1 MDYEGKDGM
10 KIQNDKF
17 KTTQAFQNFLKS
29 AFINAYAALKPGGS
43 MYVFYA
49 SVMHIAFEQALNE
62 SGLDVHEQLIWVK
75 NSFILSRN
83 DYHYKHE
90 PVLYGWKPGAKHYF
104 IDERDHSTVIED
116 EQLSE
121 LKKMNKSELIN
132 IINRIRDNVP
142 TTVIRENK
150 PTSNDIHPTMK
161 PVPLIAYFITNSTR
175 EGDSVM
181 DIFCGSGST
190 IIACE
195 QTGRTAYGIELDKR
209 YCDAIIDRWQKFS
222 GLNIEIVGNINV

>member
-1 MDYEGKDGM
+1 M
-10 KIQNDKF
+10 
-17 KTTQAFQNFLKS
+17 
-29 AFINAYAALKPGGS
+29 
-43 MYVFYA
+43 
-49 SVMHIAFEQALNE
+49 
-62 SGLDVHEQLIWVK
+62 
-75 NSFILSRN
+75 R
-83 DYHYKHE
+83 
-90 PVLYGWKPGAKHYF
+90 
-104 IDERDHSTVIED
+104 
-116 EQLSE
+116 
-121 LKKMNKSELIN
+121 
-132 IINRIRDNVP
+132 
-142 TTVIRENK
+142 
-150 PTSNDIHPTMK
+150 

>member
-1 MDYEGKDGM
+1 M

-17 KTTQAFQNFLKS
+17 KSIQAFQDFLKS
-29 AFINAYAALKPGGS
+29 AFINASSALKPGGA

-49 SVMHIAFEQALNE
+49 SVMHIAFEQALQQ
-62 SGLDVHEQLIWVK
+62 SGLDVHQQLIWVK
-75 NSFILSRN
+75 NGFILSRN

-90 PVLYGWKPGAKHYF
+90 PILYGWKNGAKHCF
-104 IDERDHSTVIED
+104 IDERDHSTVIDNDNIE
-116 EQLSE
+116 E

-132 IINRIRDNVP
+132 IITKCRDGVP

-150 PTSNDIHPTMK
+150 PQNNDIHPTMK
-161 PVPLIAYFITNSTR
+161 PVPLLAYLIGNSTR
-175 EGDSVM
+175 EGENVL

-195 QTGRTAYGIELDKR
+195 QTGRTAYGIELDTR
-209 YCDAIIDRWQKFS
+209 YCDAIIDRWQKFT
-222 GLNIEIVGNINV
+222 GLNAEKIGNLNETKL